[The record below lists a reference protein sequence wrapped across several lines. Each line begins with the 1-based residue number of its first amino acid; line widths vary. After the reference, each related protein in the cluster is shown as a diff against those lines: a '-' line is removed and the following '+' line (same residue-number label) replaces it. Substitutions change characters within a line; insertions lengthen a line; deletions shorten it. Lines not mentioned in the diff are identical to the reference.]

1 MKEKGC
7 LTITAFLQ
15 TSGYHQNC
23 NMLNSLLNGCVVLDL
38 GSNVDFH
45 ARMGDPREMAPDR
58 VELAKGF
65 RRPAKISTV

>member
-15 TSGYHQNC
+15 TSGHHQNR
-23 NMLNSLLNGCVVLDL
+23 NMLNPPLNGRVVLVL

-45 ARMGDPREMAPDR
+45 ARMGDPRETAPDC

-65 RRPAKISTV
+65 RRPAKITTA